1 MGLAIGIA
9 IGVVLGLIGGLVARG
24 KNRNPFLW
32 AILCFIFPIALL
44 IVAVL
49 PRADAETDPQK
60 ESPLL
65 AGPVKPAPRSYDY
78 DRKKWDALI
87 QFDPE
92 IARAAEALKPHGE
105 QYVHQLA
112 EGYLTLNDKSYLP
125 NIVQKVTETVDAD
138 IAAAKAEEAR
148 WAERYSDPAFLAA
161 LAEQKKVLFMKAGAG
176 PIAILDDGQ
185 VLMERDGQLVHFEN
199 ADALRDTTND
209 RDHWDIL
216 GDEEAKGR
224 LAKLIAP
231 QVPGMT
237 LGS

>member
-161 LAEQKKVLFMKAGAG
+161 LAEQKKVLWA
-176 PIAILDDGQ
+176 PRI
-185 VLMERDGQLVHFEN
+185 
-199 ADALRDTTND
+199 
-209 RDHWDIL
+209 
-216 GDEEAKGR
+216 
-224 LAKLIAP
+224 IAP
-231 QVPGMT
+231 WSLAVKSDSRIARD
-237 LGS
+237 LAAEAFDGSVRFLRCGQSA